1 MAWIQKKCSC
11 NVLFQ
16 NLEIRMA
23 DFFDENTD
31 SQSQPRLHRGRGAAV
46 NPAGRFEKLHS
57 ESIDDGWDIEEE
69 LPPLRTQVAV
79 ERSRSVLVRNTSP
92 DIPFDR
98 SVNPYRGCEHGCTYC
113 YARPSHARLGLSP
126 GLDFETRLVAKPD
139 APGLLE
145 AALRK
150 PGYKVAPIAIGTN
163 TDPYQPIEKTWAIMR
178 GVLEVLR
185 DYRHPVMIT
194 TKGSLVTRDLDILG
208 PMGRAGLAH
217 VQVSLTTLDRYL
229 SRAMEPRAASPGRRL
244 AMIRA
249 LAEAGVPVG
258 INVAPIIPALTDHEI
273 ESLLEAAARA
283 GATRAGYITL
293 RLPLEV
299 AGLFREWLERHCP
312 DRAARVLGRVRE
324 LHGGRDY
331 DPTFGK
337 RMKGEG
343 VHASLI
349 ARRFEAGCRRF
360 GLTTGDRDLRCD
372 LFRLP
377 PRAGDQ
383 LNLFG

>member
-1 MAWIQKKCSC
+1 MAVPFSARI
-11 NVLFQ
+11 
-16 NLEIRMA
+16 
-23 DFFDENTD
+23 D
-31 SQSQPRLHRGRGAAV
+31 SQRRRGRGAAV
-46 NPAGRFEKLHS
+46 NPAGRFERLRAEPVH
-57 ESIDDGWDIEEE
+57 DGWEIEEE
-69 LPPLRTQVAV
+69 LPPVRTEVALD
-79 ERSRSVLVRNTSP
+79 RSRSVLVRNTSP
-92 DIPFDR
+92 DVPFDR
-98 SVNPYRGCEHGCTYC
+98 SINPYRGCEHGCTYC
-113 YARPSHARLGLSP
+113 YARPSHAQLGLSP

-150 PGYKVAPIAIGTN
+150 PDYKVAPIAIGTN

-185 DYRHPVMIT
+185 DYRHPVTIT
-194 TKGSLVTRDLDILG
+194 TKGSLVTRDLDVLG

-217 VQVSLTTLDRYL
+217 VQVSLTTLDPRL
-229 SRAMEPRAASPGRRL
+229 SRAMEPRAAGPGRRL

-249 LAEAGVPVG
+249 LAGAGVPVG
-258 INVAPIIPALTDHEI
+258 VNVAPVIPALTDHEI
-273 ESLLEAAARA
+273 ERLLQAAAQA
-283 GATRAGYITL
+283 GARRAGYITL

-299 AGLFREWLERHCP
+299 GPLFREWLERYCP

-324 LHGGRDY
+324 LHSGRDY

-343 VHASLI
+343 VHARLI
-349 ARRFEAGCRRF
+349 ARRFEAGCRRY
-360 GLTTGDRDLRCD
+360 GLAMAGRDLRCD

-377 PRAGDQ
+377 ARTGDQ